1 MKNAAIR
8 ALILFL
14 STILML
20 TGCSSPNN
28 NTTTNTATEITSGVT
43 EPEEGTVPTTVTEST
58 GTQVETTAPDYS
70 VLQPNEA
77 GKIMIVMFHYF
88 VETFDPAKNND
99 YTMELSGFRA
109 LLQTFYD
116 MNYRLISMYD
126 YLNNNIDVP
135 AGCIPMVF
143 TFDDGSPSQ
152 FSFIKDQSGNLKIN
166 PDTAVGIME
175 EFYAEHPD
183 FGLEGTFFVFLKYNV
198 FSGEGTMHERMQYIL
213 DKGFEIGN
221 HSYEH
226 VNFQD
231 AGPDAIQNNLGANA
245 NKYADLMPGYTM
257 NALSP
262 PNGIFPAE
270 EYRNYLKSGIFE
282 GRTYENTAVV
292 RVGAEPAFSPVNV
305 QFDPYYLARVRSPG
319 SEDVYMDLT
328 WWLEKLTRGEQ
339 YISDGDPDIITV
351 PQNMLPTVD
360 QDKIGDRG
368 LVVY

>member
-1 MKNAAIR
+1 MKKTVYRLLTIILSAI
-8 ALILFL
+8 LIF
-14 STILML
+14 
-20 TGCSSPNN
+20 TGCSSENN
-28 NTTTNTATEITSGVT
+28 DPTASTTTVITSG
-43 EPEEGTVPTTVTEST
+43 TTGQGDPAATTSAAEST
-58 GTQVETTAPDYS
+58 PAPVETTAPDYS

-88 VETFDPAKNND
+88 VETFDPAKNNE
-99 YTMELSGFRA
+99 YTMELDGFRS

-116 MNYRLISMYD
+116 MNYRLISLSD

-143 TFDDGSPSQ
+143 TFDDGSPTQ

-175 EFYAEHPD
+175 EFYALHPD

-221 HSYEH
+221 HSFEH
-226 VNFQD
+226 INFD
-231 AGPDAIQNNLGANA
+231 GALPEAIQSGIGANA

-257 NALSP
+257 SSLSP
-262 PNGIFPAE
+262 PNGIYPAK
-270 EYRNYLKSGIFE
+270 EYRDYLKSGIFE
-282 GRTYENTAVV
+282 GRTYENTAIV
-292 RVGAEPAFSPVNV
+292 RVGAEPAFSPVDAR
-305 QFDPYYLARVRSPG
+305 FDPYYLARVRSPG
-319 SEDVYMDLT
+319 SEEVFMDLT

-339 YISDGDPDIITV
+339 YISDGDPDTIAI
-351 PQNMLPTVD
+351 PQNMLSGVD
-360 QDKIGDRG
+360 QSKIGDKE